1 MSLLKLNITLE
12 FISITLKLSEFG
24 GVFHEELPAY
34 SFGALVSDIGGALGL
49 VLGLSIV
56 DFLVCSGNMLRKGFN
71 KLASMK
77 RKQTFLKKVSS
88 PRVVVTYFSETN
100 VKAKIKTG
108 KSCLL

>member
-1 MSLLKLNITLE
+1 M
-12 FISITLKLSEFG
+12 
-24 GVFHEELPAY
+24 FHEELPAY

-49 VLGLSIV
+49 GLGLSIV
-56 DFLVCSGNMLRKGFN
+56 DFLVCSGNLLRKGFN

-100 VKAKIKTG
+100 VQTKIKTS
-108 KSCLL
+108 KSCLLRKTLSN